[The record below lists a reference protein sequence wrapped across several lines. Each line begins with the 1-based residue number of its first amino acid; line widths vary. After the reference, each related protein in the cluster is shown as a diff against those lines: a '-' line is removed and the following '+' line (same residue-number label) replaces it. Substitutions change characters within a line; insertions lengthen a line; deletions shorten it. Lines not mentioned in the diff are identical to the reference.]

1 MDEDSGDRFANAVKF
16 ALDGSR
22 TPRVVEPSA
31 ATSELGRVPG
41 VRPRR
46 VRRVFLAAVG
56 FAVTIAAIACG
67 LQIWR
72 NKVARKTAAKGL
84 RAASVSQPSPVAE
97 GKGPVAEGKVAP
109 LRQAAPAPFESC
121 TYLDQGSKVSG
132 KLNFEGPARIDGQID
147 GEIVAKDSILIG
159 ESAVV
164 TAQIRAA
171 SIIVAGKVKGE
182 ITASQRIEV
191 RPSAKVLGKLIAP
204 KLVVHEGAWRFDLE
218 AAVSDK
224 LIAKP
229 LSAVTPEWSSLAG
242 MGFGEEKESSR

>member
-1 MDEDSGDRFANAVKF
+1 MDEDIGDRFANAVKF

-41 VRPRR
+41 VRPSR

-72 NKVARKTAAKGL
+72 SKVARKTAAKGL
-84 RAASVSQPSPVAE
+84 RAASVPQPS
-97 GKGPVAEGKVAP
+97 PVAEGKVAP
-109 LRQAAPAPFESC
+109 LRQAAPAPLEGCS
-121 TYLDQGSKVSG
+121 YLDQGSKVSG

-164 TAQIRAA
+164 TAGIRAA

-182 ITASQRIEV
+182 ITASQRIEL
-191 RPSAKVLGKLIAP
+191 RPSAKVLGKLTAP

-229 LSAVTPEWSSLAG
+229 LSAVTPELREWSSLAG
-242 MGFGEEKESSR
+242 MEFGEEKE